1 MPRLLF
7 LFLQHFPGMFPTKSY
22 AADAGAGVVL
32 EYHHGY
38 IILGFASQKFAAQR
52 YNQADFIMFIH
63 PYHF

>member
-1 MPRLLF
+1 
-7 LFLQHFPGMFPTKSY
+7 MFPTKSY